1 VVRERNED
9 AEMAEKTGKREWKPT
24 WKDVI
29 LSSVGGV
36 SFIGQ
41 IVLCFLF
48 YNWLDL
54 DVLLYTGWTILAGDL
69 LLGMMSRRAFEK
81 EGRAPEGESWLATTA
96 VVDSGI
102 YAVVRHPIY
111 LSFILLIL
119 VLILISQHW
128 LSPILG
134 VPWMVFLYYAMRREE
149 QANIER
155 FGDDYQRYMQKVP
168 RINFLVGIIRL
179 VRRSKRG

>member
-1 VVRERNED
+1 MKEGEAV
-9 AEMAEKTGKREWKPT
+9 KREWKPT

-29 LSSVGGV
+29 LSIAGGV

-54 DVLLYTGWTILAGDL
+54 DALLYTGWAILAVAL

-81 EGRAPEGESWLATTA
+81 EGGAPEGQSWLATAA
-96 VVDSGI
+96 VVDSGV

-111 LSFILLIL
+111 LSFILVIL
-119 VLILISQHW
+119 ALILISQHW

-134 VPWMVFLYYAMRREE
+134 IPWIVFFYSSMRREE

-155 FGDDYQRYMQKVP
+155 FGNDYKRYMQRVP
-168 RINFLVGIIRL
+168 RVNFVTGIIRL
-179 VRRSKRG
+179 ARRSQRG

>member
-1 VVRERNED
+1 MQEERTD
-9 AEMAEKTGKREWKPT
+9 KPQWKPT

-54 DVLLYTGWTILAGDL
+54 DVLLYTGWAILTVGL
-69 LLGMMSRRAFEK
+69 LLGMMSRRAFEE
-81 EGRAPEGESWLATTA
+81 EGGAREGESWLATTA
-96 VVDSGI
+96 VVDSGV
-102 YAVVRHPIY
+102 YAVVRHPMY
-111 LSFILLIL
+111 LSFMLFILALM
-119 VLILISQHW
+119 LISQHW

-134 VPWMVFLYYAMRREE
+134 APWIVFLYYAMRGEE
-149 QANIER
+149 RANIEKL
-155 FGDDYQRYMQKVP
+155 GEAYKRYMRSVP
-168 RINFLVGIIRL
+168 RMNCVAGIIRL
-179 VRRSKRG
+179 ARRPKRE